1 MGGDENETQ
10 LRGNWSVE
18 RRGIFEKQ
26 DNGNE
31 VDGLRLENEFIGKVV
46 TQKHRK

>member
-1 MGGDENETQ
+1 VGGGENEAQ
-10 LRGNWSVE
+10 LRGNWGVE

-31 VDGLRLENEFIGKVV
+31 VDGLRSENEFIGKVV
-46 TQKHRK
+46 TENQRK